1 MHTRS
6 RTKKGK
12 KPTKDPLNQYPKIK
26 IDSEVSARLV
36 PWSDMLKMKEEA
48 RKRREIEREFEIPV
62 SDEEFLLIDKGRYKK
77 VLQKRYG
84 EIQKKLLEK
93 PELITGL
100 LKTKNPF
107 REALMGK
114 LGVSYSPLL
123 GLYSV
128 TANILV
134 NLYGKDK
141 ENPDLFEKLLDYIG
155 KVYKSRHPSA
165 SPFLGNPNLLLK
177 LTEEEKR
184 KSGIQEKDEEKVQDW
199 GYHLAEKV
207 GKIPE
212 QALITTDAIE
222 WYLFTC
228 VTRAAQKEWI
238 PKEKLNSWRQ
248 VEKKEKL
255 GRKLDWKDRFER
267 DNSVDVYTLR
277 SPAMS
282 QESIISEAISNLILE
297 DPIDNIILGNYGKSD
312 QKIADI
318 IFIKTQR
325 RMTKQAVQKRRDKN
339 IKPLIERALE
349 IGVRIPMA
357 EDENR
362 NRYTPRPTPETSFDE
377 AMEEL
382 ASVESRHEREKTGRY
397 GDGEDDD
404 PKMKG

>member
-1 MHTRS
+1 MRTRS
-6 RTKKGK
+6 RTRKRKV
-12 KPTKDPLNQYPKIK
+12 PTQDPLSQYPKIK

-48 RKRREIEREFEIPV
+48 RKRREIEREFEIP
-62 SDEEFLLIDKGRYKK
+62 SSKKEFLLIDKGRYKE
-77 VLQKRYG
+77 VLQKQYR
-84 EIQKKLLEK
+84 EIRKKLLEK
-93 PELITGL
+93 RRFIPEL
-100 LKTKNPF
+100 LKKNPF
-107 REALMGK
+107 REALMDK

-155 KVYKSRHPSA
+155 KVYKSRHQKSA

-177 LTEEEKR
+177 LTEEQKR
-184 KSGIQEKDEEKVQDW
+184 EFGIRKKDEEKVQDW

-207 GKIPE
+207 DKIP
-212 QALITTDAIE
+212 QQTLITTIAIE
-222 WYLFTC
+222 KYLFTC

-238 PKEKLNSWRQ
+238 PKEELNSWRQ

-267 DNSVDVYTLR
+267 DNSVDVYALR
-277 SPAMS
+277 SPAKS
-282 QESIISEAISNLILE
+282 HESIISEVISNLILE

-312 QKIADI
+312 QKIVDI

-325 RMTKQAVQKRRDKN
+325 RITKQAVQKRRNKN

-349 IGVRIPMA
+349 IGVRISMA

-362 NRYTPRPTPETSFDE
+362 NGYVPRPTPDTSFDE

-382 ASVESRHEREKTGRY
+382 VPGESGYEREKTGRY
-397 GDGEDDD
+397 GDGEDDEN
-404 PKMKG
+404 